1 MLIMM
6 LSDAPRYVG
15 GKKPKANPDT
25 TAEDEAAEVAN
36 YFRSNL
42 KA

>member
-1 MLIMM
+1 MM

-15 GKKPKANPDT
+15 GARRPTDKPAAQAAPE
-25 TAEDEAAEVAN
+25 AEAAEIAN

-42 KA
+42 KL